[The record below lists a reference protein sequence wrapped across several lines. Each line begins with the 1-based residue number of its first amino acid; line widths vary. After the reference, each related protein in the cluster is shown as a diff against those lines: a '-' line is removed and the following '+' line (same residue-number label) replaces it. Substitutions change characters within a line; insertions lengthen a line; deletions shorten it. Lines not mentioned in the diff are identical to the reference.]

1 LEISEAKKRIETEL
15 KIQGKSQRTARM
27 YCYYNE
33 RFLEF
38 IKKDVEQ
45 ITTEDIKSYL
55 AELMSKGNNPAS
67 VGLAKSALAF
77 FYDGMMEKGIM
88 AKIKTPKRQRPVPD
102 VLTKEEVKK
111 LIENAGS
118 LRNRLLVEIMYA
130 SGLRVSECAS
140 LKVEDLNL
148 EEKMGLL
155 KRGKGGKDRFFILSE
170 QLVIDLKEYL
180 AEKAEGPYLFPGETP
195 FPVPLRVTREVHS
208 VFAG

>member
-1 LEISEAKKRIETEL
+1 MGIPEAKKRIETEL
-15 KIQGKSQRTARM
+15 KIQGKSQRTVRM

-33 RFLEF
+33 RFLQF
-38 IKKDVEQ
+38 IKKEVEQ
-45 ITTEDIKSYL
+45 VTTEDIKSYL
-55 AELMSKGNNPAS
+55 AELMAKGNNPAS

-77 FYDGMMEKGIM
+77 FYDGMLEKGIM
-88 AKIKTPKRQRPVPD
+88 VKIKTPKRQRPVPD

-140 LKVEDLNL
+140 LKVDDLNL

-155 KRGKGGKDRFFILSE
+155 KRGKGGKTGFSYFQSSSSL
-170 QLVIDLKEYL
+170 
-180 AEKAEGPYLFPGETP
+180 T
-195 FPVPLRVTREVHS
+195 
-208 VFAG
+208 